1 MPEGKNKHKQNRKIK
16 WLSSN
21 ESMGVLDSHPGVE
34 RFCLQWHWSAWQ
46 LFLWLPPPI
55 YRWPNNVRP
64 YPKCIQ
70 QYLNSHQN
78 TYSRLHFVVS
88 LLTSPG
94 LTDGSFTVTK
104 YAGILWPHHNCREM
118 HQSLIPKKCYYT
130 HTVTPADNI
139 WAEIEG
145 SPDVVHPVEPGF
157 EVVIRDDLELSI
169 SDDICSLLS
178 HLSAVHVPLRL
189 QQRLHY
195 VLRTAEKHTYAHQSL
210 YAC

>member
-1 MPEGKNKHKQNRKIK
+1 MC
-16 WLSSN
+16 
-21 ESMGVLDSHPGVE
+21 VLDSHPGVE

-46 LFLWLPPPI
+46 LFLWLPPLI

-70 QYLNSHQN
+70 QHLNSHHLCESRTHTAGCILLCLCSPRLVWLTDHSQSQN
-78 TYSRLHFVVS
+78 TLVS
-88 LLTSPG
+88 CGPTTTAVRCTSPWYPK
-94 LTDGSFTVTK
+94 SVT
-104 YAGILWPHHNCREM
+104 
-118 HQSLIPKKCYYT
+118 T

-157 EVVIRDDLELSI
+157 EVVVRDDLELSI

-195 VLRTAEKHTYAHQSL
+195 VLRTAEKHTYAHQL
-210 YAC
+210 LCAC